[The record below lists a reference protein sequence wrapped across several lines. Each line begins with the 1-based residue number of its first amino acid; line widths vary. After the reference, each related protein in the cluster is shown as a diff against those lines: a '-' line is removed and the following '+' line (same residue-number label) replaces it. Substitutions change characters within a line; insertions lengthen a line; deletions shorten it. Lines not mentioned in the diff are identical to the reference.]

1 MNRLKFSF
9 IFFLKSFILVS
20 VAAAHV
26 ALDYPAGGE
35 TFVAGETINIQWH
48 VLISHEQENWDLY
61 FSPDGGASWQ
71 EIQLDMQTSQL
82 SYEWTVP
89 QITTGQAQIR
99 IIMDNTGQD
108 YTDTSGEFTIQE
120 ADAVTRTQ
128 AENPLAFALFANY
141 PNPFN
146 PVTFISYQLPVVSP
160 VTLIVYDQQGRQVKI
175 LIDKTQPAGIHRVRW
190 DGRNNRGR
198 FVASGVYL
206 YRLEAS
212 GFTQVRRMV
221 LLR

>member
-1 MNRLKFSF
+1 MNKITLSLF
-9 IFFLKSFILVS
+9 VS
-20 VAAAHV
+20 LLSIMMISTAGAHV

-48 VLISHEQENWDLY
+48 VLISHDQENWDLY
-61 FSPDGGASWQ
+61 FSPDGGTSWQ
-71 EIQLDMQTSQL
+71 VIQLDMETSQL
-82 SYEWTVP
+82 NYEWTVP
-89 QITTGQAQIR
+89 QLATGQAQIR

-120 ADAVTRTQ
+120 ASAVTGSQ
-128 AENPLAFALFANY
+128 AENPLTFALFANY

-146 PVTFISYQLPVVSP
+146 PLTSISYQLPVVSA
-160 VTLIVYDQQGRQVKI
+160 VNLTVYNQLGKRIITLVDAK
-175 LIDKTQPAGIHRVRW
+175 QPAGLYRVLW
-190 DGRNNRGR
+190 DGRNHLGR
-198 FVASGVYL
+198 SVASGVYL
-206 YRLEAS
+206 YRLEAA